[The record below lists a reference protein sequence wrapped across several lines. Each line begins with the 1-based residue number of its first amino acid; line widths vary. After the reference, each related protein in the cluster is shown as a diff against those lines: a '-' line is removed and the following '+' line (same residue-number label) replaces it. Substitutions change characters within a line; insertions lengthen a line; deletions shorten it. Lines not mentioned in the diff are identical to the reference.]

1 MTDTIP
7 PLHPIEREQLQQ
19 ESTLVVT
26 VESDADFH
34 ENVVDAIGSLEAG
47 EPVDSPPTLSFTDYE
62 DLMGTLTP
70 SVLDLIAAIRRE
82 EPESINEA
90 ARVVDRDVKNVHDE
104 LTRLAQLGIIYFK
117 EEGQSKRPVVWF
129 SELLIDLPLES
140 KDNNTA
146 TAIS

>member
-7 PLHPIEREQLQQ
+7 PLHRIEREQLQQ

-26 VESDADFH
+26 VESEADFQ
-34 ENVVDAIGSLEAG
+34 ESIVDAISSLEIG
-47 EPVDSPPTLSFTDYE
+47 EPVDSPPILSFTDYE
-62 DLMGTLTP
+62 ELMGTLTP

-82 EPESINEA
+82 EPASINET

-104 LTRLAQLGIIYFK
+104 LTRLAQLGIIYFE
-117 EEGQSKRPVVWF
+117 EEGRRKRPVVWF
-129 SELLIDLPLES
+129 NELLIDLPFES

-146 TAIS
+146 IAIS